1 MPYFNHDKTEPV
13 NHRQVFQHP
22 GEDGDWM
29 QEPQD
34 DYDDDSPEEDEFP
47 LPPDEDDD
55 YDLDDELTD
64 EERREMRKGRFR
76 VAAGV
81 FDFFSVIAGTV
92 VVLLLIALLVSLV
105 TWLQADIDQ
114 TFTLMTR
121 Q

>member
-47 LPPDEDDD
+47 LPPDEDD
-55 YDLDDELTD
+55 E
-64 EERREMRKGRFR
+64 
-76 VAAGV
+76 V
-81 FDFFSVIAGTV
+81 SVKIH
-92 VVLLLIALLVSLV
+92 VLE
-105 TWLQADIDQ
+105 
-114 TFTLMTR
+114 
-121 Q
+121 